1 MSNLIIRPISAAAT
15 RPLRSQILR
24 PFQTP
29 EELVFKGDEAADS
42 LHAGV
47 FLENQLVGIASVSR
61 DACPGNETAA
71 AWKLRGMA
79 IKPELQGRGYGRAL
93 LEHCIAHVR
102 DRGGQLLWCSGR
114 TSALGFYRS
123 LGFEASGEEY
133 QVAGTAAHYRMVL
146 AIPPTAE

>member
-1 MSNLIIRPISAAAT
+1 MSDFIIRPISAAET
-15 RPLRSQILR
+15 HPLRSQILR

-29 EELVFKGDEAADS
+29 EELVFNGDDAADT
-42 LHAGV
+42 LHAGA
-47 FLENQLVGIASVSR
+47 FLESQLVGIASVSR
-61 DACPGNETAA
+61 DTYPGDETAA

-79 IKPELQGRGYGRAL
+79 VKPELQGRGYGRVL

-133 QVAGTAAHYRMVL
+133 QVAGTGSHYRMVL
-146 AIPPTAE
+146 TIPPTAE